1 MNAADK
7 VMDTP
12 WKLWLELRRVV
23 ALPYAR
29 VAFAWH
35 GVRWS
40 EGSRVYG
47 MPVIQRHRG
56 SKIEIGKHAIIR
68 SWTNSNPLLLN
79 HPTILSTRSPA
90 ASIRIGDDFGC
101 SGAVIVA
108 AERIDI
114 GNRVSVGSNSIIVDT
129 DFHPLDPAERIADF
143 NAGAHKPVIIED
155 DVFIGMNAIILK
167 GVRIGKGSVVGAG
180 AVVSSDVAAGVIVSG
195 NPARVVRELR
205 SAEAAPVR

>member
-1 MNAADK
+1 MSNAQKAFDS
-7 VMDTP
+7 P

-23 ALPYAR
+23 ALPYVR
-29 VAFAWH
+29 IAFALH
-35 GVRWS
+35 GIPWS
-40 EGSRVYG
+40 EGSQMYG

-56 SKIEIGKHAIIR
+56 SRIEIGKRAAIR
-68 SWTNSNPLLLN
+68 SWQNSNPLLLN
-79 HPTILSTRSPA
+79 HPTIFSTRSPL
-90 ASIRIGDDFGC
+90 ASIRIGDDCGF

-129 DFHPLDPAERIADF
+129 DFHPLDPQVRLADY
-143 NAGAHKPVIIED
+143 NAGAHRPVIIED

-180 AVVSSDVAAGVIVSG
+180 AVVSSDVPAGVIVSG
-195 NPARVVRELR
+195 NPARVVRELHP
-205 SAEAAPVR
+205 AEAAQVR